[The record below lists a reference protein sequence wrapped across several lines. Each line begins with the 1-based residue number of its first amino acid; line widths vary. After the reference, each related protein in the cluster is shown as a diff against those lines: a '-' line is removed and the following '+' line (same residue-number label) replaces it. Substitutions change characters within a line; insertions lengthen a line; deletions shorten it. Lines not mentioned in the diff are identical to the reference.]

1 MACSQQNNQRYRNI
15 ETVRALAQMS
25 ADMLQV
31 DMRIYKTI
39 CDGVQIFKFSED
51 WSGQTIET
59 VRFNRK
65 DTSADILHDNED
77 WRNLAVKSREPKA
90 KRRSSGDNL
99 DKPS

>member
-39 CDGVQIFKFSED
+39 CDGVQIFKFSES
-51 WSGQTIET
+51 WSGQILETI
-59 VRFNRK
+59 RFNRK
-65 DTSADILHDNED
+65 DTSSNVLHDNED
-77 WRNLAVKSREPKA
+77 WRNLVTKSTKSESSK
-90 KRRSSGDNL
+90 KRTRGNME
-99 DKPS
+99 